1 MTKQK
6 KKTKTSSKLEP
17 AGRWKE
23 YVKYLLETNKNVPLK
38 ELLKNYKKSDYTK
51 FCKNHKC
58 VYY

>member
-6 KKTKTSSKLEP
+6 KKTKLEP

-38 ELLKNYKKSDYTK
+38 ELLKNYKKSDYK
-51 FCKNHKC
+51 NFCKKHC
-58 VYY
+58 VHY